1 MLKNQISFLA
11 PVLLISFLG
20 STTAYALTVYDFGAS
35 WCAPCKGDIARDNNL
50 KDKFG
55 DQVTFVFVDE
65 DVDANQAAQFI
76 AMTNPSFEV
85 KMDPSHAFATSL
97 GAVNKTPAV
106 VIVDD
111 KGGTEVINGSLSED
125 ALESRIRSHI

>member
-1 MLKNQISFLA
+1 MAMFKDQMTFLGRI
-11 PVLLISFLG
+11 LLISFLG
-20 STTAYALTVYDFGAS
+20 STLTYGLTVYDFGAS

-50 KDKFG
+50 KNKFG

-65 DVDANQAAQFI
+65 DVDSSQASQFI
-76 AMTNPSFEV
+76 TITHPNFDV
-85 KMDPSHAFATSL
+85 KMDPSHDFAKSM

-111 KGGTEVINGSLSED
+111 KGGIEIIKRFIKRRC
-125 ALESRIRSHI
+125 SRI